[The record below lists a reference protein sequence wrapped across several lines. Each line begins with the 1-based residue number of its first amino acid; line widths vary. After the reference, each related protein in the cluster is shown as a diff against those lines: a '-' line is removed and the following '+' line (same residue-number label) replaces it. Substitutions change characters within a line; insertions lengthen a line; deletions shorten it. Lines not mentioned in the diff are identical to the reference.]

1 MGRESSLSVTSLKK
15 WHLSQGENN
24 VSWCGWRKTERQGLA
39 GIKGELAKLREW
51 PMLRLIEGASNVLE
65 AILPLLFFLDF
76 ITEYC
81 ESILTSLKNSFTNSW
96 EKKKTGKAK
105 EKRKGIHLNAEFQ
118 RIARRH
124 KTAFL
129 SDQCKEIEENN
140 RMGKSRDLF
149 KKIRDTKGMK
159 CHANEMSCQ
168 DGLNKG
174 QKRYGPNG
182 SRRY

>member
-124 KTAFL
+124 KKDFL
-129 SDQCKEIEENN
+129 NEQCKEIEENN
-140 RMGKSRDLF
+140 RMGKTRDSF
-149 KKIRDTKGMK
+149 KKIRATKGIF
-159 CHANEMSCQ
+159 HAKMVSIKDRNYMDLMGS
-168 DGLNKG
+168 
-174 QKRYGPNG
+174 KRY
-182 SRRY
+182 